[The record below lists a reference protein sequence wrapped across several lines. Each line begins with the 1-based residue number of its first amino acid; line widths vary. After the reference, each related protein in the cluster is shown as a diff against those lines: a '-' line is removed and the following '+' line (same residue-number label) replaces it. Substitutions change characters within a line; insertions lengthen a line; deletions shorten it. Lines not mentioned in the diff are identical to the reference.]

1 LEAGIALTGS
11 EVKSLREGRLQL
23 KDSYA
28 RVEQGE
34 LYLLKAHIS
43 PYKAGGYANHEP
55 ERPRKLLVHR
65 RELKRLIGK
74 TEQKGLTLIPLQF
87 YFLGPYVKVE
97 LGLARGK
104 KVHDKRATLRERDLA
119 REAHAAIKERL

>member
-1 LEAGIALTGS
+1 VHIPP
-11 EVKSLREGRLQL
+11 
-23 KDSYA
+23 YA
-28 RVEQGE
+28 PASRD
-34 LYLLKAHIS
+34 
-43 PYKAGGYANHEP
+43 NHEP